1 MSPILMDTQYDSNSP
16 SSMSAE
22 ENHSNNAGSEREGE
36 VQQEGRGGVRRQK
49 KNRDA
54 ARKSRKKQT
63 ERADELHEELQTL
76 ERSNTALK
84 KEIASLKKDFNLY
97 TTALERHVPVCTL
110 RASASSS
117 TTYLSV
123 SPSADCQTGPSPLQ
137 ASSFTQAAAPSHST
151 SSTSG
156 LGLQTL
162 NTVESSHLT
171 SSTPAPTAPSLVS
184 SAQRFTPSSSIPGS
198 YAMPFPTVPPPH
210 SLFREA
216 PPSLTA
222 SGMTKRVKLI
232 SSKEPPS
239 SLATPAQPKS
249 GQGAHL
255 DSSLDSGKACFSPRP
270 PCALDAF
277 PSKQP
282 SFLRPSSNVGPLYS
296 TLVSGNTGQAA
307 QACLMSMSQLH
318 PGSFKGNPADP
329 PSTLQGSAP
338 QPLSVSLQANL
349 EPSPDSANAA
359 HNSTPLLSLLT
370 VPCPLNVS
378 QMTSSSFEGPL
389 SLPPLQLQNSGDC
402 SLDLALSELL
412 EFDDW
417 IHFI

>member
-22 ENHSNNAGSEREGE
+22 DHSNNAGSEREGE
-36 VQQEGRGGVRRQK
+36 VQQEGPGGVRRQK

-63 ERADELHEELQTL
+63 ERADELHEELQSL
-76 ERSNTALK
+76 ERSNSALK

-97 TTALERHVPVCTL
+97 TTALERHVPVCAL

-117 TTYLSV
+117 TTCLSV
-123 SPSADCQTGPSPLQ
+123 SPSADCRTGPSPLQ
-137 ASSFTQAAAPSHST
+137 ASRFTQAAGPSLST
-151 SSTSG
+151 SSTSS

-162 NTVESSHLT
+162 NTVESSHLS

-198 YAMPFPTVPPPH
+198 YPMPFPTVPPPH

-222 SGMTKRVKLI
+222 SGMTKRIRLI

-255 DSSLDSGKACFSPRP
+255 DSSLDSGNACFSPRP

-277 PSKQP
+277 P
-282 SFLRPSSNVGPLYS
+282 NVGPLYS
-296 TLVSGNTGQAA
+296 TLASGNTGQAA
-307 QACLMSMSQLH
+307 QAWLMNMSQLH
-318 PGSFKGNPADP
+318 PGSFKGNPAAP

-338 QPLSVSLQANL
+338 QPLSVSPQANP

-389 SLPPLQLQNSGDC
+389 SLPQLQLQNSGDC

-412 EFDDW
+412 DFDDW
-417 IHFI
+417 FI